1 MACSSLIVAAL
12 ITVTVP
18 DSFFAALSDNRLL
31 AMLAVVAVAVPMY
44 VCATGSIPIAMSLMM
59 KGSARA

>member
-1 MACSSLIVAAL
+1 MGLMVAAL

-31 AMLAVVAVAVPMY
+31 AMLAVVAVAVPIDM
-44 VCATGSIPIAMSLMM
+44 CATGSIPIAMSLMM
-59 KGSARA
+59 KGGSARA